1 MNVVVT
7 VIALLAVTAVGAFL
21 IHRLNSQH
29 GYRAAGFHYGPFGT
43 AVPGP
48 APTSGRRARARATA
62 TADAD
67 GGVHD
72 AVPVE
77 PLDQRVAHG
86 QDCRS

>member
-1 MNVVVT
+1 MNVFVT

-62 TADAD
+62 ASTTGERRGDRD
-67 GGVHD
+67 GGRGRRR
-72 AVPVE
+72 P
-77 PLDQRVAHG
+77 
-86 QDCRS
+86 RSRTG